1 MAPKVS
7 RNEEFRKPWFF
18 DSFTCAVAS
27 VLRLEEVHSHTR
39 KRVRLNQW
47 STVRMTS
54 QMKRRGTV
62 MQEIFAGGGGKP
74 EPPKI
79 PSRQI
84 ESGHNR
90 IQIDDLPTFAERVVS
105 IQ

>member
-1 MAPKVS
+1 
-7 RNEEFRKPWFF
+7 
-18 DSFTCAVAS
+18 
-27 VLRLEEVHSHTR
+27 
-39 KRVRLNQW
+39 
-47 STVRMTS
+47 MTS